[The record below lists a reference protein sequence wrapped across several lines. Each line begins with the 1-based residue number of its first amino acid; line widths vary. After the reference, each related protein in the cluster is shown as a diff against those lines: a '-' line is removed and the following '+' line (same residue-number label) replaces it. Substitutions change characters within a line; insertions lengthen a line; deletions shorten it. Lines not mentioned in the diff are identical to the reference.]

1 MDSVTINSPKVDLV
15 TTTPCV
21 ISGMD
26 SVTMNS
32 PKVDLVTTTLC
43 VTERKKVD
51 LVTTTLCVKRR
62 VDATINLPIVD

>member
-15 TTTPCV
+15 TTNPCV
-21 ISGMD
+21 IAGMD
-26 SVTMNS
+26 SVTINS
-32 PKVDLVTTTLC
+32 P
-43 VTERKKVD
+43 KVD

>member
-15 TTTPCV
+15 TTTP
-21 ISGMD
+21 
-26 SVTMNS
+26 
-32 PKVDLVTTTLC
+32 C